1 MANPGRI
8 KCSSK
13 VHKTPV
19 LPTRHQHIPRVVVKR
34 KVGKGDSSFL
44 DEKPHQPAQ
53 GYQTDFF
60 SSFFSFPIQLHVIST
75 AVLDDLADYRSKV
88 PTTSANA
95 LDDGQKYGVV
105 NTSTSVTTACVRF
118 ARL

>member
-19 LPTRHQHIPRVVVKR
+19 LPTRHQHIPGVVVKR
-34 KVGKGDSSFL
+34 KVGEGDSSFL

-53 GYQTDFF
+53 GYQTPTF
-60 SSFFSFPIQLHVIST
+60 SLTSSKLHVIST
-75 AVLDDLADYRSKV
+75 AVLDDCWSLLEALSRSVFLGDINADS
-88 PTTSANA
+88 SI
-95 LDDGQKYGVV
+95 GVYLC
-105 NTSTSVTTACVRF
+105 S
-118 ARL
+118 

>member
-60 SSFFSFPIQLHVIST
+60 SSFSLSPSSCTSFPRLFLMIAGST
-75 AVLDDLADYRSKV
+75 V
-88 PTTSANA
+88 P
-95 LDDGQKYGVV
+95 
-105 NTSTSVTTACVRF
+105 ACMWRT
-118 ARL
+118 